1 MALKGPPPKKSL
13 SLPIESVKSDAE
25 DSPEQCDTCLS
36 YYGTRAR
43 SWTLSLIAPTDP
55 GKTAL
60 RESGSLSQCNKYG
73 VPVAAQ
79 RKQIRLGTTR
89 LPVRSLAS
97 LSDLRVWRCCELWCI
112 CRHGS
117 DPTLLWLWHRPA
129 ATAPLGPLP
138 SLGTS
143 ICCRC
148 SPKKKK
154 KEKSNKHKEYCISL
168 VEEKGRLKCLYIYIL
183 SLFLIYPKS
192 IFVVS
197 I

>member
-129 ATAPLGPLP
+129 ATTLIQPVAWELAYAASAALK
-138 SLGTS
+138 
-143 ICCRC
+143 RKKDQ
-148 SPKKKK
+148 KKKK
-154 KEKSNKHKEYCISL
+154 KKNP
-168 VEEKGRLKCLYIYIL
+168 GIL
-183 SLFLIYPKS
+183 SSHLSVTNF
-192 IFVVS
+192 
-197 I
+197 